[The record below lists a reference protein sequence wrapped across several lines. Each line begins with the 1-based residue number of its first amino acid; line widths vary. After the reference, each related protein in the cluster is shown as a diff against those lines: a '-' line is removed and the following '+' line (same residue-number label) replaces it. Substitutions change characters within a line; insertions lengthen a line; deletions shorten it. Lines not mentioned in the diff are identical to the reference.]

1 MATARARPA
10 FAADA
15 MLGSLARKL
24 RALGFDTTYYR
35 SGGDAQLVKLAAME
49 GRVVLTSDRALAGSA
64 MAKGV
69 AAVLLRGGSDSRRL
83 SEIAA
88 AAGPLGFEL
97 ARGDPF
103 CSLCGGALEMVGK
116 GGVSG
121 KVPAGVQRSHREFFV
136 CVACGQAYWKGS
148 HWKKLRSLAG
158 RLGQKQLATNN
169 GRREGGGRAGE
180 GDAGSPSQ
188 GVPPTS
194 TAP

>member
-1 MATARARPA
+1 MVAARARPA

-35 SGGDAQLVKLAAME
+35 SGGDAQLLKLAAME
-49 GRVVLTSDRALAGSA
+49 GRVVLTSDRALADSA
-64 MAKGV
+64 AAKGV
-69 AAVLLRGGSDSRRL
+69 AAVLLRGGSDRRRL

-103 CSLCGGALEMVGK
+103 CSLCGGVLERVGW
-116 GGVSG
+116 GDVSG
-121 KVPAGVQRSHREFFV
+121 MVPASVKRRHREFFR
-136 CVACGQAYWKGS
+136 CVACGHPYWKGT

-158 RLGQKQLATNN
+158 RLGQRQLATNN
-169 GRREGGGRAGE
+169 GRREGGGHAGE
-180 GDAGSPSQ
+180 GDPGSPRQ
-188 GVPPTS
+188 GGPS
-194 TAP
+194 SSAAP